1 MGALKQI
8 LIQADR
14 IDRANDFFQKF
25 TVNNYCFAVRK
36 NIMIKLTKFNG
47 EEFIVNSDLILYVES
62 RPDTYITMT
71 TSDRILVRESSEE
84 VIRRRLAFMNLS
96 KMGFDAA

>member
-1 MGALKQI
+1 
-8 LIQADR
+8 
-14 IDRANDFFQKF
+14 
-25 TVNNYCFAVRK
+25 
-36 NIMIKLTKFNG
+36 MIKLTKFNG

-71 TSDRILVRESSEE
+71 TSDRILVKESSEE
-84 VIRRRLAFMNLS
+84 VVRRRLAFMNLT